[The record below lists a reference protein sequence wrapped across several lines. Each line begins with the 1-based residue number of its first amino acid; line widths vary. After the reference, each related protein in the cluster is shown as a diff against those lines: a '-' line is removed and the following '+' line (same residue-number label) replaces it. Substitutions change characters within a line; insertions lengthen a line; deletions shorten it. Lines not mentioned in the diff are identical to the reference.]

1 MFISNKIGYKLKNR
15 TNFNREIWAI
25 YLSHIPVNCYF
36 ILNFNSISIS
46 WGTKNSYLS
55 TKLIAYFK
63 RYALKKTRYKWTSVG
78 KIVIRGRRCKRFFCR
93 RQKPIYSNVKSKNFV
108 CPLKRIFS
116 FCYVM

>member
-1 MFISNKIGYKLKNR
+1 MKKSDNS
-15 TNFNREIWAI
+15 IWAI
-25 YLSHIPVNCYF
+25 YLSHIPVHCYF

-78 KIVIRGRRCKRFFCR
+78 KIVIRGRRCKRFF
-93 RQKPIYSNVKSKNFV
+93 VDDKNPF
-108 CPLKRIFS
+108 I
-116 FCYVM
+116 VM

>member
-1 MFISNKIGYKLKNR
+1 MSKSNVFRKLSMYFKQSK
-15 TNFNREIWAI
+15 F
-25 YLSHIPVNCYF
+25 YF

-78 KIVIRGRRCKRFFCR
+78 KIVIRGRRCKRFF
-93 RQKPIYSNVKSKNFV
+93 VDDKNPF
-108 CPLKRIFS
+108 I
-116 FCYVM
+116 VM